1 MKDPMKMRKNII
13 TTLSYYMT
21 FTATAVICLTAPA
34 LAGNQ
39 DPGKV
44 DFLQAIQ
51 NKLSQA
57 SGAKAIAIH
66 VVAGKKRR
74 INLSPSSITLSYG
87 FLKDIK
93 NINQMVATLAHLT
106 AYINLGY
113 AVTPPKKS
121 RQEKGQK
128 TSLGKYLKSTIRP
141 EYPDQGYMPEA
152 KGTFQEN
159 RDEPITRPSYKNQ
172 AYDFSVNRT
181 NILATEH
188 ELDVD
193 KATDKIMQRA
203 GYCPQDYS
211 RLLHYFYENPQK
223 FPENKHFT
231 LDADQW
237 QRIDAADRRAD
248 PADPCN
254 KDQLVLTKKYAGD
267 FRQMK
272 SKILLALKNSPKN
285 TLKNTP
291 KSDPKSEK
299 PG

>member
-13 TTLSYYMT
+13 ASVLYFMAVTI
-21 FTATAVICLTAPA
+21 TAASCLAAPA
-34 LAGNQ
+34 NNL
-39 DPGKV
+39 DPKEIR
-44 DFLQAIQ
+44 FLQVIQ

-74 INLSPSSITLSYG
+74 INVSPSSITLSYG

-93 NINQMVATLAHLT
+93 DINQMVATLAHLT
-106 AYINLGY
+106 AYVNLGY
-113 AVTPPKKS
+113 AVALPEES
-121 RQEKGQK
+121 RQERGRK

-141 EYPDQGYMPEA
+141 EYPDQNYMPEA

-181 NILATEH
+181 DILATEH

-193 KATDKIMQRA
+193 KLTDKIMRRA

-237 QRIDAADRRAD
+237 QRIDAADQRAD
-248 PADPCN
+248 SADPCS
-254 KDQLVLTKKYAGD
+254 KDQTALTREHARAFHQLKNKV
-267 FRQMK
+267 
-272 SKILLALKNSPKN
+272 LLALK
-285 TLKNTP
+285 T
-291 KSDPKSEK
+291 
-299 PG
+299 G